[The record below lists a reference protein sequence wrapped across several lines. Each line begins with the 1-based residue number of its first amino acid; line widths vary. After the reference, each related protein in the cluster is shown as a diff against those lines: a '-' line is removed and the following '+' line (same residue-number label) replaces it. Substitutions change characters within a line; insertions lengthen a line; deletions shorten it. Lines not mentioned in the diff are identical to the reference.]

1 MAWPVESGAETD
13 SPESLD
19 GNVTSST
26 GHLNELP
33 YGLQN
38 YARGAVGFVPS
49 NERRLSQV
57 DMRDLRISNPYINRI
72 RNGRRH
78 SISDCNPSNAQQSS
92 GINNNNIAQRHSVPC
107 CHINPNVRH
116 SCCFHLNRRLSLQ
129 NLNINRRNSFPQ
141 NYIRD
146 YHNPESGTFGYTNA
160 RPTSLSFSH
169 LFLFWNENFRA
180 DRYLQQAV
188 SAAGPEFFMRFLASE
203 IDRQGLQFPDDMY
216 RDIDQSGDLP
226 PSLIY
231 LIERFSS
238 SLERDMISYLVLR
251 VQFPLDWRSFFAIVD
266 GWNKGTPGLE
276 RIVTL
281 FFFCA
286 DLAIRALCE
295 GNVALF
301 HEIVSW
307 TVFYLRRSDS
317 LVAVSPKKSSYIIT
331 LTTCVVGI
339 VTLMFL
345 MKRI

>member
-1 MAWPVESGAETD
+1 MAWPVDSDD
-13 SPESLD
+13 SPESAE

-33 YGLQN
+33 YGSQN

-49 NERRLSQV
+49 NERRLSQL
-57 DMRDLRISNPYINRI
+57 DMGDLRISNPYINRI

-78 SISDCNPSNAQQSS
+78 SISDCNPSNAQQSGS
-92 GINNNNIAQRHSVPC
+92 NNNIAQRHSVPC

-116 SCCFHLNRRLSLQ
+116 SCCFHINRRLSLQ
-129 NLNINRRNSFPQ
+129 SLNINRRNSFPQ

-146 YHNPESGTFGYTNA
+146 YHNPESSTFGYTNA
-160 RPTSLSFSH
+160 RPSLSVSH
-169 LFLFWNENFRA
+169 LFLFWNENFQA

-203 IDRQGLQFPDDMY
+203 MDRQGMQFPDDMY
-216 RDIDQSGDLP
+216 RDIDQSGDMP
-226 PSLIY
+226 PSLTY

-238 SLERDMISYLVLR
+238 SLERDMISYLALR

-266 GWNKGTPGLE
+266 GMNKGTMGIE

-286 DLAIRALCE
+286 DLAVRALYE

-307 TVFYLRRSDS
+307 TIFYLRRSNS
-317 LVAVSPKKSSYIIT
+317 LVAVSSKRSSYIIT